1 MIKNTCVSLLYPYFN
16 QIITNAVVQAGFSPL
31 ILQPIVSSV
40 EFNLDKIDIPIQGKV
55 LEKDNFQRSWD
66 NFLVNFVEW
75 DLTLINSKELRY
87 GFAKHPIENRIVLL
101 EKTEDINNPIVDSI
115 EKKEHKYRFNRNKKA
130 QWIAKKLL
138 KQNMA
143 LWRDHWHHRASY
155 TKYIEQLQ

>member
-101 EKTEDINNPIVDSI
+101 EKTEDINNQIVDSK
-115 EKKEHKYRFNRNKKA
+115 EKKEHKYRLAKFLFLYGKINKMSR
-130 QWIAKKLL
+130 
-138 KQNMA
+138 KQ
-143 LWRDHWHHRASY
+143 
-155 TKYIEQLQ
+155 ILQFCKNLG